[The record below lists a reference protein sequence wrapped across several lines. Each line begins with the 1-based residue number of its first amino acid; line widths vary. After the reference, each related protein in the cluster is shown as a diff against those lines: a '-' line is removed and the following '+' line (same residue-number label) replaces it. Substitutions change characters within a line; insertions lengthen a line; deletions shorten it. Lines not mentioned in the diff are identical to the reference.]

1 MVCDYM
7 PIQALEPGQA
17 SLRAYGQPPVARD
30 QSHGGDII
38 ASPLIISFIPT
49 VPHRE
54 VQVP

>member
-1 MVCDYM
+1 MVYDYM
-7 PIQALEPGQA
+7 PIQALEPVQA